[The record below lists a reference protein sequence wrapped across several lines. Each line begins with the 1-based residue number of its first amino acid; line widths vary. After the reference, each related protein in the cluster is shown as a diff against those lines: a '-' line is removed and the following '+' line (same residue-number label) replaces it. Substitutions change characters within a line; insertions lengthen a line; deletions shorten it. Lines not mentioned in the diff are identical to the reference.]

1 MGSVAAL
8 DDDAADTIDRPAETR
23 ADRGPHGVGVFLV
36 AVDLPR
42 PPVGGVRLEER
53 LKDGRS
59 ILEDGQFL
67 EDLRVDLVQQLLLR
81 GQHDFLALQLGA
93 REGLDPQAFRGLPG
107 VPLSDLEELRSF
119 APGTLQDPIALRER
133 GGADLLYLGASSP
146 EDVLDDRF
154 EPHADRCRPL

>member
-23 ADRGPHGVGVFLV
+23 ADRSPHGVGVFLV
-36 AVDLPR
+36 AVDLSR

-59 ILEDGQFL
+59 ILTDAQFL
-67 EDLRVDLVQQLLLR
+67 EDLRVDLVQQLLRR
-81 GQHDFLALQLGA
+81 GQHDFLALKLGA
-93 REGLDPQAFRGLPG
+93 REGLDPEAFRGLPR

-119 APGTLQDPIALRER
+119 APGTLQDPIARREL
-133 GGADLLYLGASSP
+133 GVADLRDIGAT
-146 EDVLDDRF
+146 D
-154 EPHADRCRPL
+154 